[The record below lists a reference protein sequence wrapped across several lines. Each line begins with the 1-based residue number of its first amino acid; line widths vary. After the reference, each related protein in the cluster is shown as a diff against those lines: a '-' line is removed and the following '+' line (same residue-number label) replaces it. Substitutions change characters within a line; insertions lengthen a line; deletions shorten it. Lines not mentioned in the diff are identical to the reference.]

1 MPPGGLVH
9 EVRRQRDPSK
19 LQMNI
24 KETLTVLE
32 RWKAGSQLFI
42 SLSPPFAVRFEVDR
56 SVMRDALSQSHL
68 SEDEFRT
75 ASNEVG
81 LILLHVLNGTEERY
95 VSGFET
101 EDVDETG
108 ADTGASQEQRRAYV
122 AEVKSRIYDDYLQRR
137 YDLKRSS
144 KAPSFNGV
152 DWDVKVKR
160 FDANFDDFQAF
171 PYATLRLSFQRDFD
185 DSPFAIL
192 GGRTFDSVQIN
203 FSKDEV
209 DHLIRV
215 PSRTRERLVELEGEE
230 TWQ

>member
-1 MPPGGLVH
+1 M
-9 EVRRQRDPSK
+9 K
-19 LQMNI
+19 I
-24 KETLTVLE
+24 KETLAVLE
-32 RWKAGSQLFI
+32 QWKAGGQLFI
-42 SLSPPFAVRFEVDR
+42 SLSPPFAVRLEVDR
-56 SVMRDALSQSHL
+56 AVMRDTLTGSAL

-75 ASNEVG
+75 ASNEAG
-81 LILLHVLNGTEERY
+81 LILLHVLNGTEEGY
-95 VSGFET
+95 VSGFGMEG
-101 EDVDETG
+101 DDI
-108 ADTGASQEQRRAYV
+108 ASSDPRSSQERRQAYV
-122 AEVKSRIYDDYLQRR
+122 NDVKAGLYDGYLQRR

-160 FDANFDDFQAF
+160 FDANFDQFQAF

-215 PSRTRERLVELEGEE
+215 LSRTREHLVALEDEE
-230 TWQ
+230 A